1 MSDGWAVKVTRT
13 LTTGGGTQTEIWYAA
28 IAGRTEAENAV
39 GEHVS
44 VPSATSVVAERPV
57 PDTALKGMG
66 LNDGQISQWS

>member
-28 IAGRTEAENAV
+28 IPGRTEAENAV

-44 VPSATSVVAERPV
+44 VPSET
-57 PDTALKGMG
+57 
-66 LNDGQISQWS
+66 Q

>member
-28 IAGRTEAENAV
+28 IPGRTEAENAV

-44 VPSATSVVAERPV
+44 VPSATSVSGGATRSRDRAQGHGP
-57 PDTALKGMG
+57 
-66 LNDGQISQWS
+66 Q